1 MGKVGKIL
9 HLFVLLFLVPFPSS
23 SFPLCTDLRQP
34 TSLKGRLAF
43 CPYNGKVCCSSSQD
57 LLLQKQFAAMNISD
71 SACAAAVKSILCAT
85 CDPFAAKL
93 FNVGSD
99 LRSVPVLCNSTAG
112 TAVSSFSSQED
123 DSFCSTVWESCQNVL
138 ILNSPFAPALQSKAR
153 VPQNVTLSKL
163 TDLWGSK
170 SEFCS
175 AFGGASDE
183 NSLCFDGKPVS
194 FNKTDTLPPQRAFAW
209 RNSATVHISIWLLIL
224 MAPTVR
230 SSQTWQAKFGWLLS
244 QNKIQG
250 TY

>member
-1 MGKVGKIL
+1 
-9 HLFVLLFLVPFPSS
+9 
-23 SFPLCTDLRQP
+23 
-34 TSLKGRLAF
+34 
-43 CPYNGKVCCSSSQD
+43 
-57 LLLQKQFAAMNISD
+57 MNISD

-112 TAVSSFSSQED
+112 TAVSSLSSQED

-153 VPQNVTLSKL
+153 VPRNVTLSKL

-183 NSLCFDGKPVS
+183 NSLCLMANLFRLTKQIRC
-194 FNKTDTLPPQRAFAW
+194 LPKGICLTRF
-209 RNSATVHISIWLLIL
+209 HISIWLLIL
-224 MAPTVR
+224 MAPPCVLLNLAGKIWLAT
-230 SSQTWQAKFGWLLS
+230 SQEQDS
-244 QNKIQG
+244 G